1 MGKNPN
7 VQIMWRP
14 SFQTAVHS
22 RWPVIRTILREAGL
36 VAVAGL
42 AFALAA
48 HQISPRG
55 LSLTRNYFPA
65 AINPPGP
72 AVQPSAVTAT
82 NPPPPAESLTAQ
94 IKAAGF
100 QPASGRQVAA
110 WFADPRRQIQQI
122 VFVDARNDE
131 EYPAGHIPGAWL
143 FDPYH
148 PEKYYPTVEPVC
160 AAAQQI
166 IVYCHGGDCDD
177 SLTAATLLRDLGI
190 AATNIFVYAG
200 GMSEWLTNG
209 EPVEVGPQNS
219 GKMLKTGP

>member
-1 MGKNPN
+1 
-7 VQIMWRP
+7 MWHP

-22 RWPVIRTILREAGL
+22 RWQVIRTILRETWL

-42 AFALAA
+42 GFALAA
-48 HQISPRG
+48 NQISPRG
-55 LSLTRNYFPA
+55 LSLTRNYFPV
-65 AINPPGP
+65 AINPIRP
-72 AVQPSAVTAT
+72 AVQQSAVTAT
-82 NPPPPAESLTAQ
+82 NPPPPESLNAQ

-100 QPASGRQVAA
+100 QPASGKQVMT
-110 WFADPRRQIQQI
+110 WFGDPRRQIQQI
-122 VFVDARNDE
+122 VFVDARNDA

-148 PEKYYPTVEPVC
+148 PEKYYATVEPVC
-160 AAAQQI
+160 EAAQQI

-200 GMSEWLTNG
+200 GMSEWQTNG

-219 GKMLKTGP
+219 GKMLKAGP